1 MKFKVRINSCSFS
14 FPTILKGDALFL
26 AATVQQWDKAITDNM
41 DKTLAEFKLRG
52 WATAP
57 SAMLPRPSRS
67 TWPVAPVSAW
77 PTPNNLSFSLNL
89 KTRY

>member
-41 DKTLAEFKLRG
+41 DKTLAEFKLRAMG
-52 WATAP
+52 NGPKRDASKAITFDLASCAGERLA
-57 SAMLPRPSRS
+57 SA
-67 TWPVAPVSAW
+67 
-77 PTPNNLSFSLNL
+77 
-89 KTRY
+89 K